1 MRSAPDRIFG
11 PPQQMAALRILL
23 LPFSWPYA
31 LVLAIRHFL
40 YDHGWLKSS
49 TPELPTIVIG
59 NMALGGTGKTP
70 HVELALRTLMEHGPL
85 ATLSRGYGREGSA
98 FHEVDRE
105 DDVQLAGDEPLMIK
119 RKFSGVRVFV
129 GSDRVAG
136 VQTIREQA
144 PEVRVVILDDALQH
158 RKLKAGLNIV
168 LTTWQKPW
176 FKDHLFPA
184 GSLRDLPGRA
194 RHADAVV
201 VTKCPA
207 TPSAEEQAWWRRKLG
222 LGAQQALFFSGL
234 RYDAPR
240 SLHDSTMTVPAGPQA
255 SAFLVTGIADA
266 TALLEH
272 VRATFG
278 TVQHMAFPDHHAFS
292 GADQQR
298 IAIRFATFAG
308 LQTPGRGPGW
318 LITTEKDAARLGPA
332 LISGPL
338 EDIPIA
344 VIGVKAE
351 ILNEP
356 HQFAAILRAHVA
368 THQAHR

>member
-1 MRSAPDRIFG
+1 
-11 PPQQMAALRILL
+11 MAALRILL

-31 LVLAIRHFL
+31 LVLAIRHYF
-40 YDHGWLKSS
+40 YDHGWLKSVS
-49 TPELPTIVIG
+49 PDLPTIVIG
-59 NMALGGTGKTP
+59 NLALGGTGKTP
-70 HVELALRTLMEHGPL
+70 HVELALRTLIEHGPL
-85 ATLSRGYGREGSA
+85 ATLSRGYGRDGST

-105 DDVQLAGDEPLMIK
+105 DDARLAGDEPLMIK

-129 GSDRVAG
+129 GADRVAG
-136 VQTIREQA
+136 VKAIRDQA
-144 PEVRVVILDDALQH
+144 PEIKSVILDDAFQH
-158 RKLKAGLNIV
+158 RRLQAGLNIV
-168 LTTWQKPW
+168 LTTWQNPW
-176 FKDHLFPA
+176 SKDHLLPA
-184 GSLRDLPGRA
+184 GNLRDLPRRA
-194 RHADAVV
+194 RHADVVV
-201 VTKCPA
+201 VTNCPA
-207 TPSAEEQAWWRRKLG
+207 MPNADEVGRWRNKLR
-222 LGAQQALFFSGL
+222 LGPFQPLFFSGL
-234 RYDAPR
+234 RYNAPR
-240 SLHDSTMTVPAGPQA
+240 SLHDSTMNLPTGPQA

-278 TVQHMAFPDHHAFS
+278 TVRHMAFPDHHAFS
-292 GADQQR
+292 EPDQRR

-308 LQTPGRGPGW
+308 LQKT

-368 THQAHR
+368 THPAHR